1 MINNEINNLI
11 QQEQPENQII
21 NNFNLLNQND
31 IKGNNQQNN
40 DDLDDIDDDMEF
52 NNSNNNANSFFRQRT
67 DSTNPQS
74 FNYKFSI
81 DQPNI
86 PKQRLN
92 EFLNNDLINALEVSP
107 SMSKLNSGINDNVQN
122 NNNIG
127 DNNPQNL
134 FGFSLYSQP
143 NNQNFGNENNFQNP
157 NININIFNNQNTIN
171 NNYQIIPNNNTH
183 YQNFNNKRISLNYN
197 SKAYIPLKYRKNEQN
212 SQDNN
217 FNNIKF
223 NKNNSD
229 NGKKNKQKNK
239 KHFEM
244 RDGDWLCSKCNN
256 LNFSFRNKCNRC
268 SLPKE
273 LSKNLE
279 YFNPKGS
286 NQNHQY

>member
-1 MINNEINNLI
+1 MINNETNNLI
-11 QQEQPENQII
+11 QQEKPENPII
-21 NNFNLLNQND
+21 NN
-31 IKGNNQQNN
+31 
-40 DDLDDIDDDMEF
+40 LDDIDDDMEF

-143 NNQNFGNENNFQNP
+143 N
-157 NININIFNNQNTIN
+157 
-171 NNYQIIPNNNTH
+171 
-183 YQNFNNKRISLNYN
+183 K
-197 SKAYIPLKYRKNEQN
+197 SKFWK
-212 SQDNN
+212 
-217 FNNIKF
+217 
-223 NKNNSD
+223 
-229 NGKKNKQKNK
+229 
-239 KHFEM
+239 
-244 RDGDWLCSKCNN
+244 
-256 LNFSFRNKCNRC
+256 
-268 SLPKE
+268 
-273 LSKNLE
+273 
-279 YFNPKGS
+279 
-286 NQNHQY
+286 